1 MSMSSSPTV
10 VAAVEAAIVASAH
23 GAALEQTTTAAIAC
37 QRLGRLSS
45 GRWRS
50 AGRDLENLADEL
62 QRSFGD
68 VVEVM
73 IRRATE
79 LGVPEETLWTVG
91 DAAGTFDLLR
101 DAALDEVSDDDEL
114 VTRVLDADILFG
126 VSFAEDPEVPDRG
139 TTLLFGW
146 PAPLAAVSWPWQ
158 ANWVL
163 GDEHVDAGDELDLY
177 EQGDMTGED
186 VLIPALTEALSCTDE
201 QAREALSSIALAFTR
216 ASLLAA
222 SGSDEEYEED
232 DDDDENGH

>member
-1 MSMSSSPTV
+1 M
-10 VAAVEAAIVASAH
+10 AAVEAAIVASAH
-23 GAALEQTTTAAIAC
+23 GAALEQTTTAAVAC

-45 GRWRS
+45 GRWRA

-101 DAALDEVSDDDEL
+101 DSALDDVSEDDEL
-114 VTRVLDADILFG
+114 VARVLEGDIVFG
-126 VSFAEDPEVPDRG
+126 VSFVEDSEVPDRG

-146 PAPLAAVSWPWQ
+146 PAPLSAVTWPWQ

-163 GDEHVDAGDELDLY
+163 GDEQVDAGDELDLY
-177 EQGDMTGED
+177 QQGDMAGED
-186 VLIPALTEALSCTDE
+186 VLLPALTEALSCTDE
-201 QAREALSSIALAFTR
+201 KARETLIGVALALTR

-222 SGSDEEYEED
+222 SGDGDEDED
-232 DDDDENGH
+232 DDSAEDNGQ